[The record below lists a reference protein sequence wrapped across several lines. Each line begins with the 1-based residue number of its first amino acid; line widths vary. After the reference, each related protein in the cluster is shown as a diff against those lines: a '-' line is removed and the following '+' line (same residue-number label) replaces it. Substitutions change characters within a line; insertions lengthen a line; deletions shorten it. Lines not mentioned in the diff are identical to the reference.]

1 METKKSEN
9 IVKLPVCLG
18 YTREEMIETYPR
30 LSSDKI
36 DEILNAAYD
45 LQVGFDLAAG
55 KFVSVETVTYYKNP
69 EKKRF

>member
-55 KFVSVETVTYYKNP
+55 KFVSVETVTYYKKP
-69 EKKRF
+69 ESAH

>member
-9 IVKLPVCLG
+9 IVELPVCLG
-18 YTREEMIETYPR
+18 YTREEMIEICPR

-36 DEILNAAYD
+36 DEVLNAAYD
-45 LQVGFDLAAG
+45 LHVCFDLAAG
-55 KFVSVETVTYYKNP
+55 KFISVETATYYKNP